1 MTDAVA
7 VPSPEYNAMSPN
19 WKLTAT
25 LRAGTNA
32 MRTAGKQYLPQE
44 SDESSAAYKNR
55 IKRSVLT
62 NMYKKTADKLIGKPL
77 KKPIIVEEDVPQEIR
92 ALLDDID
99 SLGTRLDVFAK
110 EVFQQAV
117 DDGLTHILVEYPNTA
132 TAEDGEVPNADGTK
146 SLSLRQAAER
156 NIRPYARHVKANDL
170 IGWKWEIIDGK
181 KTLTQIRIAEVGRL
195 EGETEFEQEMRA
207 RVRVI
212 ERDSWRLYEMQ
223 EVKGQGSTENK
234 KQWVII
240 EQGPNTLGKI
250 ALSTLY
256 TNQLGFMMG
265 KPWLEDIAHLNVA
278 HWQSDSDQRNLLHI
292 ARVPI
297 LFAKGFGD
305 EDTQFELSIGSN
317 SFLKG
322 PSSADLKYVEHSG
335 KGIEAGRMDLKDI
348 EERIQFLGLEAM
360 MKRPGGGDITATQ
373 SAIDSSE
380 SNSSLGMV
388 SQELENTLE
397 EMLDF
402 FAMWMEIGEDSGGSL
417 TVFKDFGIEM
427 ADAADI
433 EVLLKS
439 KQAGEISQLTFLK
452 EIKRRGL
459 LAEDFDPQTEI
470 DLLDIE
476 SGGKATTDEP
486 IDPLTEQED
495 PKHKGR
501 NAVGDVTAEVDGHRH
516 TLEENGKMSSEQD
529 NEGTS
534 HTHTWDEF
542 AIRTSVDDGHSH
554 TLLGRSAE
562 TKSAAPAIPPPG
574 EGEDIPDPE
583 KDGPIPKPEPGNKPP
598 AVAPKKDD
606 E

>member
-1 MTDAVA
+1 MTDTVA
-7 VPSPEYNAMSPN
+7 APSPEYNAMSPS
-19 WKLTAT
+19 WTLTAH

-32 MRTAGKQYLPQE
+32 MRAAGKMYLPQDP
-44 SDESSAAYKNR
+44 DEAPKAYENR
-55 IKRSVLT
+55 VRRSVLT
-62 NMYKKTADKLIGKPL
+62 NLYKKTADKLVGKPL

-110 EVFQQAV
+110 EVFTQAV
-117 DDGLTHILVEYPNTA
+117 DDGLTHILVEYPDADKAAQKIGEFIN
-132 TAEDGEVPNADGTK
+132 EDGTR
-146 SLSLRQAAER
+146 SLSLRQAEELG
-156 NIRPYARHVKANDL
+156 IRPYARHVPASDV
-170 IGWKWEIIDGK
+170 IGWKWQIIKGK
-181 KTLTQIRIAEVGRL
+181 KTLTQIRIIEIGRV
-195 EGETEFEQEMRA
+195 EGDDEFKQEMRD
-207 RVRVI
+207 RVRVL
-212 ERDSWRLYEMQ
+212 ERDQWRLYEKRTSQ
-223 EVKGQGSTENK
+223 TGGGQTKVE
-234 KQWVII
+234 WTVI
-240 EQGPNTLGKI
+240 EQGKNTLGRI
-250 ALSTLY
+250 PLVTLY
-256 TNQLGFMMG
+256 TNQIGFMMG
-265 KPWLEDIAHLNVA
+265 TPWLEDIAQLNVA

-305 EDTQFELSIGSN
+305 EDTKFSLSIGSN

-335 KGIEAGRMDLKDI
+335 KGIEAGRNDLKDI

-360 MKRPGGGDITATQ
+360 MKRPSGGVTATQ

-380 SNSSLGMV
+380 SNSSLGMI
-388 SQELENTLE
+388 SQELENALE

-402 FAMWMEIGEDSGGSL
+402 FALWMEIGEDSGGSL

-433 EVLLKS
+433 DLLLKA

-476 SGGKATTDEP
+476 SGGKATTDDP
-486 IDPLTEQED
+486 IDPLEEKE
-495 PKHKGR
+495 PEHKGR
-501 NAVGDVTAEVDGHRH
+501 NNVGDVTAEVDGHRH
-516 TLEENGKMSSEQD
+516 TLEENGKMSTEAD
-529 NEGTS
+529 DEGTR

-542 AIRTSVDDGHSH
+542 AIRSSVDDGHSH

-562 TKSAAPAIPPPG
+562 TKSAPPAMSPPGMPDDKGSPIPPAAG
-574 EGEDIPDPE
+574 
-583 KDGPIPKPEPGNKPP
+583 GNKPP
-598 AVAPKKDD
+598 PVVAKPNDD

>member
-7 VPSPEYNAMSPN
+7 KPSPEYTAMQPH
-19 WKLTAT
+19 WALTAH
-25 LRAGTNA
+25 LRAGTEA
-32 MRTAGKQYLPQE
+32 MRGAGKLYLPQE
-44 SDESSAAYKNR
+44 PDEQPASYENR
-55 IKRSVLT
+55 LRRSVLT

-92 ALLDDID
+92 ALLDDVD

-110 EVFQQAV
+110 EIFQQAV
-117 DDGLTHILVEYPNTA
+117 DDGLTHILVEYPDADKAAQEIGEFIN
-132 TAEDGEVPNADGTK
+132 EDGSR
-146 SLSLRQAAER
+146 SLSLRQAEELG
-156 NIRPYARHVKANDL
+156 IRPYARHIPAGDL
-170 IGWKWEIIDGK
+170 LGWKWEIIEGK
-181 KTLTQIRIAEVGRL
+181 KTLTQIRVAEVGRV
-195 EGETEFEQEMRA
+195 EGETEFDQEVRS
-207 RVRVI
+207 RVRVL
-212 ERDSWRLYEMQ
+212 ERDNWRLYEKQ
-223 EVKGQGSTENK
+223 QSDLGGGQTKTE
-234 KQWVII
+234 WII
-240 EQGPNTLGKI
+240 VEQGKNTLGVI
-250 ALSTLY
+250 PLTTLY
-256 TNQLGFMMG
+256 SNQIGFMMG
-265 KPWLEDIAHLNVA
+265 TPWLEDIAQLNVA

-297 LFAKGFGD
+297 LFATGFGD
-305 EDTQFELSIGSN
+305 EDTQFSLSVGSN
-317 SFLKG
+317 TFLKG
-322 PSSADLKYVEHSG
+322 PSSAKLSYVEHSG
-335 KGIEAGRMDLKDI
+335 KGIDAGRNDLKDL

-360 MKRPGGGDITATQ
+360 MKRPSGDITATQ

-402 FAMWMEIGEDSGGSL
+402 FAMWMELGDDSGGSL

-433 EVLLKS
+433 EILLKA

-476 SGGKATTDEP
+476 SGGKATTDDP
-486 IDPLTEQED
+486 IDPLMETED

-516 TLEENGKMSSEQD
+516 TLEENGKMTSEQD
-529 NEGTS
+529 SEGNT

-542 AIRTSVDDGHSH
+542 AIRTSVDGGHSH

-562 TKSAAPAIPPPG
+562 TKSAPPAIPPPG
-574 EGEDIPDPE
+574 GEDDDD
-583 KDGPIPKPEPGNKPP
+583 DGSPIPGPDDGNKPKP
-598 AVAPKKDD
+598 FAKKDD
-606 E
+606 DE

>member
-1 MTDAVA
+1 MTMDAVA
-7 VPSPEYNAMSPN
+7 VPSPEYNAMSPG
-19 WKLTAT
+19 WALTAT
-25 LRAGTNA
+25 LRAGTKA
-32 MRTAGKQYLPQE
+32 MRAQGKTYLPQE
-44 SDESSAAYKNR
+44 PDEQSKAYENR
-55 IKRSVLT
+55 LQRSVLT

-92 ALLDDID
+92 ALLDDVD
-99 SLGTRLDVFAK
+99 SMGTRLDVFAK
-110 EVFQQAV
+110 EIFQQAV
-117 DDGLTHILVEYPNTA
+117 DDGLTHILTEYPDA
-132 TAEDGEVPNADGTK
+132 DKAAQEIGEFVNDDGTK
-146 SLSLRQAAER
+146 SLSLRQATELG
-156 NIRPYARHVKANDL
+156 IRPYARHIKAGDL
-170 IGWKWEIIDGK
+170 IGWKWEIIEGK
-181 KTLTQIRIAEVGRL
+181 KTLTQIRIKEIGML
-195 EGETEFEQEMRA
+195 EGETEFEQEARE

-212 ERDSWRLYEMQ
+212 ERDQWRLFEKQ
-223 EVKGQGSTENK
+223 DSNDDGGSTKKHWVMIENGK
-234 KQWVII
+234 
-240 EQGPNTLGKI
+240 NTLGRI

-256 TNQLGFMMG
+256 TNQLAFMIG
-265 KPWLEDIAHLNVA
+265 QPWLEDIAQLQVA
-278 HWQSDSDQRNLLHI
+278 HWQSDSDQRNLLHV

-305 EDTQFELSIGSN
+305 EDTQLSLSIGSA

-335 KGIEAGRMDLKDI
+335 KGIEAGRNDLKDI

-360 MKRPGGGDITATQ
+360 MKRPGGGDVTATQ

-380 SNSSLGMV
+380 SNSSLGMI

-402 FAMWMEIGEDSGGSL
+402 FAQWMELGEDSGGSL

-433 EVLLKS
+433 EVLLKA

-459 LAEDFDPQTEI
+459 LAEDFNPQTEI

-486 IDPLTEQED
+486 IDPLEEQE
-495 PKHKGR
+495 PAHKGR
-501 NAVGDVTAEVDGHRH
+501 NAVGDVTAEEDGHRH

-529 NEGTS
+529 SEGTT

-542 AIRTSVDDGHSH
+542 AIRSSVDDGHSH
-554 TLLGRSAE
+554 VLLGRSAE
-562 TKSAAPAIPPPG
+562 TKSAAPVIPPPIP
-574 EGEDIPDPE
+574 GEDD
-583 KDGPIPKPEPGNKPP
+583 KDGPIPPDKDGNKPP
-598 AVAPKKDD
+598 PFAKKDD
-606 E
+606 DT

>member
-7 VPSPEYNAMSPN
+7 TPSPEYNQMSPK
-19 WKLTAT
+19 WALTAT
-25 LRAGTNA
+25 LRAGTEA
-32 MRTAGKQYLPQE
+32 MRAAGKTYLPQE
-44 SDESSAAYKNR
+44 ADEQPKSYENR
-55 IKRSVLT
+55 LRRSVLT
-62 NMYKKTADKLIGKPL
+62 NMYRKTADKLIGKPL
-77 KKPIIVEEDVPQEIR
+77 KKPIIVEEDVPQEIK

-117 DDGLTHILVEYPNTA
+117 DDGLTHILVEYPDSDKA
-132 TAEDGEVPNADGTK
+132 AREMGEFINDDGTR
-146 SLSLRQAAER
+146 SLSLRQATELG
-156 NIRPYARHVKANDL
+156 IRPYARHIKAADL
-170 IGWKWEIIDGK
+170 IGWKWEIIEGR
-181 KTLTQIRIAEVGRL
+181 KTLTQIRIYEIGRV
-195 EGETEFEQEMRA
+195 EGETEFDQELRE

-212 ERDSWRLYEMQ
+212 ERDNWRLYEKQ
-223 EVKGQGSTENK
+223 EATGASGK
-234 KQWVII
+234 KRQEWVII
-240 EQGPNTLGKI
+240 EEGKNTLGKI

-256 TNQLGFMMG
+256 TNQTGFMMG
-265 KPWLEDIAHLNVA
+265 EPWLDDIAQLNVA
-278 HWQSDSDQRNLLHI
+278 HWQSDSDQRNLLHV

-305 EDTQFELSIGSN
+305 EDTQLQLSIGSS

-335 KGIEAGRMDLKDI
+335 KGIEAGRNDLKDI

-360 MKRPGGGDITATQ
+360 MKRPGGGGVTATQ

-380 SNSSLGMV
+380 ANSSLGMI

-397 EMLDF
+397 EMLDY
-402 FAMWMEIGEDSGGSL
+402 FASWMEMPEDSGGSL

-427 ADAADI
+427 ADSADI
-433 EVLLKS
+433 DMLLKA

-476 SGGKATTDEP
+476 SGGKATTDDP
-486 IDPLTEQED
+486 IDPMDEEMPE

-529 NEGTS
+529 SEGTT

-542 AIRTSVDDGHSH
+542 SIRTSVDDGHSH
-554 TLLGRSAE
+554 VLLGRAAE
-562 TKSAAPAIPPPG
+562 TKGDSPAIPPPG
-574 EGEDIPDPE
+574 NGEEIP
-583 KDGPIPKPEPGNKPP
+583 KDSPIPPADGGNKAPP
-598 AVAPKKDD
+598 VAPKEEDD
-606 E
+606 

>member
-7 VPSPEYNAMSPN
+7 VPSAEYNAMSPH
-19 WKLTAT
+19 WALTAT
-25 LRAGTNA
+25 LRAGTEA
-32 MRTAGKQYLPQE
+32 MRAAGKTYLPQE
-44 SDESSAAYKNR
+44 SDEQPKAYENR
-55 IKRSVLT
+55 LRRSVLT

-77 KKPIIVEEDVPQEIR
+77 KKPIIVEEDVPQEIK
-92 ALLDDID
+92 ALLDDVD

-117 DDGLTHILVEYPNTA
+117 DDGLTHILVEYPDADKAAQEMGEFIN
-132 TAEDGEVPNADGTK
+132 EDGSR
-146 SLSLRQAAER
+146 SLSLRQAQELG
-156 NIRPYARHVKANDL
+156 IRPYARHVVAADL

-181 KTLTQIRIAEVGRL
+181 KTLTQIRIAEIGLV
-195 EGETEFEQEMRA
+195 EGETEFEQEARD

-212 ERDSWRLYEMQ
+212 ERDNWRLYEKQ
-223 EVKGQGSTENK
+223 DTQASGGETKTEWN
-234 KQWVII
+234 II
-240 EQGPNTLGKI
+240 EEGKNTLGKI
-250 ALSTLY
+250 PLATLY
-256 TNQLGFMMG
+256 TNQIGFMMG
-265 KPWLEDIAHLNVA
+265 LPWLEDIAQLNVA

-305 EDTQFELSIGSN
+305 EDTHFELSVGSN

-335 KGIEAGRMDLKDI
+335 KGIEAGRNDLKDL

-402 FAMWMEIGEDSGGSL
+402 FADWMELGEDSGGSL
-417 TVFKDFGIEM
+417 TVFKDFGVEM

-433 EVLLKS
+433 EMLLKA

-459 LAEDFDPQTEI
+459 LAEDFNPQTEI

-476 SGGKATTDEP
+476 SGGKATTNDP
-486 IDPLTEQED
+486 IDPLMEQEE

-501 NAVGDVTAEVDGHRH
+501 NAVGDVTEEVNGHRH
-516 TLEENGKMSSEQD
+516 TLEENGKMTTEAD
-529 NEGTS
+529 DEGTR

-542 AIRTSVDDGHSH
+542 AIRTSVDGGHSH

-562 TKSAAPAIPPPG
+562 TKSAPPAIPPPVDG
-574 EGEDIPDPE
+574 EENPDDEKIPTA
-583 KDGPIPKPEPGNKPP
+583 GGGNKKPP
-598 AVAPKKDD
+598 IAPDD
-606 E
+606 DDK